1 MADLVKA
8 TKSIS
13 EAQDYRDHTKL
24 IMQPYANWEEYLV
37 PAPVS
42 IAILGELVFFSSN
55 VDFSIGQKP
64 PTGGFKF
71 IKYPDSFRACL
82 MQVANSMS
90 AAFSEAH
97 KNMEQI
103 RLLIGNKTAFIKV
116 SMKVLLQDNDE
127 LVQTLLPDHQEI
139 IATILHKCAELA
151 DQSEKKFHFVI
162 NLIEDLLL
170 ACLDAMKIYGGDLE
184 KAESKTEVKEI
195 DFNTIIK
202 ALVKGLDAMGRVK
215 EQWEKMVRFF
225 QMISNIIK
233 TCLSRSLT
241 DFVKQSQKASQKHLS
256 YNQKVMIYQ
265 QAMYS
270 LNVASMVNMISGTY
284 VEVSDKHLMD
294 MVSSLGVLMVLDPSK
309 SYFNTEHRELQDACK
324 EAQEAI
330 RDLVKKNNKKFDEM
344 TKERMENIEREL
356 KPMLPPVSEEK
367 MKEIK
372 EITESAFKEMS
383 QEDEDHFA

>member
-13 EAQDYRDHTKL
+13 EAQDYRDDTKL

-170 ACLDAMKIYGGDLE
+170 ACLDAMKVYGGDLE

-202 ALVKGLDAMGRVK
+202 VLVKGLDAMGRVK